1 MVQEADLVRLRRPRY
16 VADIPDALY
25 MVDEK
30 PRPMGTAGVDVLAAA
45 FPGILIAIFL
55 SNCLTVLL
63 CFDKIW
69 RNSLF
74 QNENGY
80 LLCVLFKFQIPRPW
94 QLCWSE
100 SRNWGSLPVVR
111 GLSVCRSHRDTKL
124 IGKCDYVLW
133 GSSTYLTRWRIC

>member
-45 FPGILIAIFL
+45 FPGILITIFL
-55 SNCLTVLL
+55 SNCLIVLL

-80 LLCVLFKFQIPRPW
+80 LLCILFKFQIPRPW
-94 QLCWSE
+94 QLC
-100 SRNWGSLPVVR
+100 
-111 GLSVCRSHRDTKL
+111 
-124 IGKCDYVLW
+124 
-133 GSSTYLTRWRIC
+133 